1 MNMNSRKIVFIEP
14 PVSLEDVYGG
24 LSKVGAV
31 SPPLNL
37 LLLAA
42 IVRER
47 GYKPYI
53 IDSPALGLNYADI
66 VNRIEKIEPK
76 FIGITAMTPH
86 IIQAGK
92 LAKAIKAAVPEAII
106 LLGGAHISSVPEET
120 MLRFPEI
127 DIGLVGE
134 ADHALPE
141 LLGALNK
148 GECASTI
155 KGTISREGLRLINTG
170 QRNDK
175 IHLDDLPFY
184 AWDILEGFPHIYKT
198 PLFAAHRTPATPI
211 LTSRGCPG
219 KCIFC
224 YSGCHKTFSTYSAE
238 YIINML
244 KYLKKNYG
252 IREFMLYDDN
262 FVMFKQNLKKLLNML
277 IKEKLDLT
285 WVCNARVDMVT
296 EEMLS
301 LMAKAGCWQISY
313 GIETGNQRIMDMLE
327 KNISKDQVS
336 KAVEWSRKVG
346 IRTVGFFMI
355 GHFGETQ
362 ETIEETTQFACNVG
376 LDDFRMTFFTP
387 LPGTKALLIAD
398 QYGEFDN
405 DWGKMNLFSPIFI
418 PKEVTKKQLI
428 DGQKRAIRK
437 FFFRPKAIW
446 MYLKMVRNPLIAL
459 KGSYL
464 LGQYVLKRDRFHQIG

>member
-1 MNMNSRKIVFIEP
+1 MNSRKIAFIEP
-14 PVSLEDVYGG
+14 PVLLDEIYGG
-24 LSKVGAV
+24 LAKVGAV

-47 GYKPYI
+47 GYRPYI
-53 IDSPALGLNYADI
+53 LDCPALGLDYMDVI
-66 VNRIEKIEPK
+66 KQLQTIKPK
-76 FIGITAMTPH
+76 FVALTAMTPH
-86 IIQAGK
+86 IMQAGK
-92 LAKAIKAAVPEAII
+92 LAKIIKKELPETII
-106 LLGGAHISSVPEET
+106 LLGGAHISAVPEET
-120 MLRFPEI
+120 MHRFPDI
-127 DIGLVGE
+127 DIGAIGE
-134 ADHALPE
+134 ADYSLPE
-141 LLGALNK
+141 LLDALNADKTPCSVK
-148 GECASTI
+148 GF
-155 KGTISREGLRLINTG
+155 ISRENGKLVSTG
-170 QRNDK
+170 KRTERIK
-175 IHLDDLPFY
+175 LDDIPLY
-184 AWDILEGFPHIYKT
+184 AWDILEGFPHIYKV
-198 PLFAAHRTPATPI
+198 PLFATHRTPATPI

-224 YSGCHKTFSTYSAE
+224 YSGCHKTISTYSAD
-238 YIINML
+238 YIIKML
-244 KYLKKNYG
+244 KHLKKNYG
-252 IREFMLYDDN
+252 IKEFMLYDDN
-262 FVMFKQNLKKLLNML
+262 FVMFRQNLMKLLNML
-277 IKEKLDLT
+277 ITEKIDLT
-285 WVCNARVDMVT
+285 WSCNSRVDMVT
-296 EEMLS
+296 EEMLN

-313 GIETGNQRIMDMLE
+313 GIETGNQRIMDILE
-327 KNISKDQVS
+327 KNISKEQVS
-336 KAVEWSRKVG
+336 KSVEWSRKAG

-387 LPGTKALLIAD
+387 LPGTKASLIAD
-398 QYGEFDN
+398 KYGKFDR

-418 PKEVTKKQLI
+418 PNGVTKKQLI

-464 LGQYVLKRDRFHQIG
+464 LGRYVLKRDRFHQIG